1 MGGILT
7 YTLNKQTESVW
18 TG

>member
-7 YTLNKQTESVW
+7 YTLNKQTESV
-18 TG
+18 

>member
-7 YTLNKQTESVW
+7 YTLNQQNESVW
-18 TG
+18 TR